1 MLSVMNLE
9 DLFISPDSTI
19 VNALEQLDT
28 TGKHTLLVVDDDR
41 HLLGTLTDGDVRRVI
56 LRLGTLDA
64 TVEVSYNDQPHF
76 CSIELGAQAS
86 LMFDKYGI
94 DAVPLVSLSGE
105 VVDCV
110 FRDGSC
116 DATESEKSID
126 VPVVMMAGGLG
137 TRLYPYTK
145 VLPKPLIP
153 INDVPIA
160 ERIIDAFNHQGCD
173 SFLLIVNH
181 KKGMIKAYF
190 NEIEHDYS
198 IEFVDEDK
206 FLGTGGGLCLV
217 KDRVP
222 DTFFLTNCDILVDT
236 DFSKAL
242 ELHLREGNTVTMIV
256 SLKNYTIPYG
266 TVEIDAGGGISAMLE
281 KPSIPFLV
289 NTGCYIVDRRALDY
303 IQDGESIGFPDVIER
318 CKNDGKKV
326 GVYPVSEQSWL
337 DMGQLDEMNNMVA
350 MLSDGHQ

>member
-1 MLSVMNLE
+1 MNLE

-19 VNALEQLDT
+19 VDALEQLDA

-56 LRLGTLDA
+56 LRLGTLNA
-64 TVEVSYNDQPHF
+64 TVRASYNDQPHF
-76 CSIELGAQAS
+76 CSIEHGEQAS

-94 DAVPLVSLSGE
+94 DAVPLVSLGGE

-116 DATESEKSID
+116 DAAEPRKSID

-160 ERIIDAFNHQGCD
+160 ERIIDAFNRQGCD

-181 KKGMIKAYF
+181 KKEMIKAYF
-190 NEIEHDYS
+190 NEIEHDYLV
-198 IEFVDEDK
+198 EFVDEDK
-206 FLGTGGGLCLV
+206 FLGTGGGLCLI
-217 KDRVP
+217 KDRVS

-242 ELHLREGNTVTMIV
+242 ELHLREGNAVTMIV

-289 NTGCYIVDRRALDY
+289 NTGCYIVDRCALDY
-303 IQDGESIGFPDVIER
+303 IQDGENIGFPDVIER

-337 DMGQLDEMNNMVA
+337 DMGQLDEMSNMA
-350 MLSDGHQ
+350 AILSDGRQ